1 MSRVRVVGIVGPTA
15 TGKSALAMEL
25 AERLDAEIVSA
36 DARQIYRGF
45 DIGTAKPS
53 AEERARV
60 PHHCL
65 DLADPTERYD
75 VGRYRSA
82 ARAAVADVIARG
94 RRVLVVG
101 GTGLYV
107 RALLRGLCEG
117 VPAQSALREA
127 LTRAEATGPG
137 LLARWAA
144 RLDPD
149 AARRI
154 HRNDHVRLL
163 RVLEVALATGVPL
176 GARQRGH
183 AFEDAPYDVLLIG
196 LALPVGELDARI
208 VRRLDAMMT
217 RGWLEE
223 VRALAAA
230 VPRDAP
236 AWVTLGYRELRSVV
250 EERMT
255 LAEALATT
263 ARRTRQL
270 AKRQR
275 TWFRG
280 EPGVTWYDPDAER
293 AQIVERAEAFLVA
306 NPGDAG

>member
-15 TGKSALAMEL
+15 TGKTALAMEL

-53 AEERARV
+53 AAERARV

-82 ARAAVADVIARG
+82 ARAAIADVLARG

-117 VPAQSALREA
+117 VPAQPALRDVLA
-127 LTRAEATGPG
+127 GAEAKEPG

-149 AARRI
+149 AATRI
-154 HRNDHVRLL
+154 HRNDRLRLL
-163 RVLEVALATGVPL
+163 RVLEVALATLTTAATP
-176 GARQRGH
+176 
-183 AFEDAPYDVLLIG
+183 
-196 LALPVGELDARI
+196 
-208 VRRLDAMMT
+208 MT
-217 RGWLEE
+217 MLNTVSV
-223 VRALAAA
+223 VRAGCKRIDRMPNRQITLGIASLPWQI
-230 VPRDAP
+230 PRDARSSTVRKCCRP
-236 AWVTLGYRELRSVV
+236 GRRSGGSRGRLGRAW
-250 EERMT
+250 
-255 LAEALATT
+255 
-263 ARRTRQL
+263 
-270 AKRQR
+270 
-275 TWFRG
+275 
-280 EPGVTWYDPDAER
+280 PDHECR
-293 AQIVERAEAFLVA
+293 
-306 NPGDAG
+306 